1 MFRMFALLIYFSSFC
16 YCCGCTELACSVTT
30 QKIFHIQ
37 QFCQRKPTI
46 WWKMRNKIDQ
56 FCRLIPI
63 WRPQNLSLEI
73 TPLNWIIITGLWFVL
88 HKSTDGWFF
97 FYLQEKE
104 IVYGKGCWCCFFNW
118 KGKWD
123 LVFLWLHTYLQIW
136 VKPAVTW
143 HSFVFGNCSL
153 HTVAIINFFRVGR
166 VGKPYY
172 VLHSEVK
179 EIYK

>member
-1 MFRMFALLIYFSSFC
+1 M
-16 YCCGCTELACSVTT
+16 
-30 QKIFHIQ
+30 
-37 QFCQRKPTI
+37 
-46 WWKMRNKIDQ
+46 
-56 FCRLIPI
+56 
-63 WRPQNLSLEI
+63 EI
-73 TPLNWIIITGLWFVL
+73 TPLDWIIITGLWFVL

-118 KGKWD
+118 KGKWN

-153 HTVAIINFFRVGR
+153 NTVAIINFFRVGR

-172 VLHSEVK
+172 ILHSEVK
-179 EIYK
+179 EIYNTSYTVTILYGMFVLRKQKFWFSFNIKICGKEEGQMWKISKSL